1 MANSFARMIQTID
14 SHTEGNSTRVVVGG
28 VPVPPGSTLLE
39 RREALWRHDDG
50 LRRMLNFE
58 PRGHGMMCS
67 VLLMSPIGDADFS
80 IIIMEQDEYVP
91 MCGHCLIGVATTI
104 VATGMKPAVEPAT
117 RLRIET
123 PAGLVEAEVQVSGGA
138 SVQSVC
144 QCRVVRPLRPG
155 PIEVPDYG
163 RLTVSIAYG
172 GDFYCFVDADAIG
185 VELGPHCEPQMLAV
199 AQEVNPRG
207 QRAAAIR
214 HPKRPDINRCYQ
226 TLLTSAATTV
236 GDYRQAIMCP
246 PGSLDRSPCGT
257 GTSARVA
264 LLHTRGELAVGEER
278 RFEGPLGTFFSGAVA
293 VGPAGR
299 APLCSPPRLGA
310 GLSHRL
316 PSVRA
321 RAGRSL
327 ARWLPHWAQAPRR
340 AGTDAHETA
349 AQRELV

>member
-14 SHTEGNSTRVVVGG
+14 SHTEGNSTRVIVGG
-28 VPVPPGSTLLE
+28 VPVPPGNTLLE

-67 VLLMSPIGDADFS
+67 VLLLPPLGDADFS

-123 PAGLVEAEVQVSGGA
+123 PAGLVEAEVQVSGGHVGA
-138 SVQSVC
+138 VSFVNVESFVLYVQVP
-144 QCRVVRPLRPG
+144 V
-155 PIEVPDYG
+155 EVPDLG

-199 AQEVNPRG
+199 AQKVIPAVNE
-207 QRAAAIR
+207 QLVIR

-226 TLLTSAATTV
+226 TLLTSAKTTV

-264 LLHTRGELAVGEER
+264 LLHTRGELALGEER
-278 RFEGPLGTFFSGAVA
+278 RFEGPLGTFFTGAVA
-293 VGPAGR
+293 SSGRQGEILYVRPRVSGR
-299 APLCSPPRLGA
+299 AYRTGFHRFVLEQDDPLPDGFRIGPKPRDV
-310 GLSHRL
+310 
-316 PSVRA
+316 P
-321 RAGRSL
+321 
-327 ARWLPHWAQAPRR
+327 AP
-340 AGTDAHETA
+340 TA
-349 AQRELV
+349 